1 MNKRILKLVA
11 FSIIGAAL
19 LLLAAGG
26 GAMYALAQEQD
37 TDSGSLDAEQG
48 LLVASVAPDSP
59 AAQAGIRRG
68 DILIQVNNQPV
79 NFAGELI
86 SQVQS
91 LTVGDQVEIR
101 LLHGDEERTVTATL
115 GDRNGQPYLGV
126 VPCGGMGR
134 MMMAEPL
141 RPGATI
147 IEVTPDSPAAQAGL
161 QPNDT
166 ITAIDGQP
174 LEAGQSLS
182 ELIQQHAPGDTIT
195 MTVESAGEEATRQVT
210 VTLGEHPQRAGAP
223 YLGVRFRPFRQ
234 FGMMPGQPFPGV
246 PQPGQPLPEGGI
258 PGRNLEPA
266 IVVRQ
271 VTENSPAAAAG
282 LQPDDLITAI
292 NGEPVR
298 GPRSLVEAAAQG
310 QPGDQLTL
318 TVIRSGETESREVI
332 VTLAENPDRAG
343 SAYVGVMI
351 GGVQIQRSENGVDIL
366 QDIRP
371 SFPPNFDFN
380 FRPFEFRFEA
390 PPIEVAPCLDPANCA
405 GNTI

>member
-1 MNKRILKLVA
+1 MINKHILKLVA
-11 FSIIGAAL
+11 FSIVGAAL

-26 GAMYALAQEQD
+26 GAMYALAQGQ
-37 TDSGSLDAEQG
+37 DSGTGTLDAEQG
-48 LLVASVAPDSP
+48 LLVAGVAPDSP

-86 SQVQS
+86 SQVQG
-91 LTVGDQVEIR
+91 LAAGDQVEIR
-101 LLHGDEERTVTATL
+101 LLHGDEERTITATL

-126 VPCGGMGR
+126 VPCGDMSR
-134 MMMAEPL
+134 MMAEPL

-147 IEVTPDSPAAQAGL
+147 IEVTPNSPAAQAGL

-174 LEAGQSLS
+174 LEAGKSLS

-195 MTVESAGEEATRQVT
+195 MTVESAGDEAARQVT

-223 YLGVRFRPFRQ
+223 YLGVRFRPFPQ
-234 FGMMPGQPFPGV
+234 FGMMPGRPFPG
-246 PQPGQPLPEGGI
+246 QPGQPLPEGGMQEM
-258 PGRNLEPA
+258 NLEPA
-266 IVVRQ
+266 IVIRQ

-292 NGEPVR
+292 NGQPVS
-298 GPRSLVEAAAQG
+298 GPRSLVDAAAQG

-366 QDIRP
+366 QDMRP
-371 SFPPNFDFN
+371 SFQQPGFN
-380 FRPFEFRFEA
+380 FRPFQFRFEA
-390 PPIEVAPCLDPANCA
+390 PPIEVAPCLDPATCA